1 MRVFFLRP
9 PFCRTWSGRI
19 LPLLAV
25 LVLLTAP
32 LLTARAW
39 SAGRQLPDKPD
50 PPRLVNDLTGTL
62 PKAFRDSL
70 ETALTDF
77 DKRTSNQLCVVLV
90 PTLGDREIMEYG
102 TALGNAWGVGSKK
115 NNGILLLLKIR
126 GAGDERYVDVAI
138 LTGRGLEGAI
148 PDAYASRIIRNIMGP
163 FLRQDRYD
171 RALAR
176 GCAEL
181 MALAAGEI
189 SEPRDD
195 SGDDALEALIGFL
208 VFLLVVFLLTLLLAK
223 ASKGGKGGPGGGGGS
238 RRSGGM
244 PFIVF
249 GGGPSGGRSSGS
261 FGGFGGG
268 GFGGFGGGS
277 FGGGGAHGRF

>member
-1 MRVFFLRP
+1 
-9 PFCRTWSGRI
+9 
-19 LPLLAV
+19 
-25 LVLLTAP
+25 
-32 LLTARAW
+32 
-39 SAGRQLPDKPD
+39 
-50 PPRLVNDLTGTL
+50 
-62 PKAFRDSL
+62 
-70 ETALTDF
+70 
-77 DKRTSNQLCVVLV
+77 
-90 PTLGDREIMEYG
+90 MEYG

-115 NNGILLLLKIR
+115 NNGILLLLKTR
-126 GAGDERYVDVAI
+126 GVGDERYVDVAI

-163 FLRQDRYD
+163 FLKQDRYD
-171 RALAR
+171 RALAL

-195 SGDDALEALIGFL
+195 SGDEELEALITL
-208 VFLLVVFLLTLLLAK
+208 VAILLVIFLMVLLA
-223 ASKGGKGGPGGGGGS
+223 ASKKGGGGQGGGGGH
-238 RRSGGM
+238 RSGGM
-244 PFIVF
+244 PFIIF
-249 GGGPSGGRSSGS
+249 GGSPSGGRSSGG